1 MERSSVQV
9 SQTSSF
15 LASVIASNKK
25 DSKVCSNKTNTG
37 SWVCGNKAL
46 IDRLKDSDM

>member
-37 SWVCGNKAL
+37 SWVCG
-46 IDRLKDSDM
+46 DSILMFRDW